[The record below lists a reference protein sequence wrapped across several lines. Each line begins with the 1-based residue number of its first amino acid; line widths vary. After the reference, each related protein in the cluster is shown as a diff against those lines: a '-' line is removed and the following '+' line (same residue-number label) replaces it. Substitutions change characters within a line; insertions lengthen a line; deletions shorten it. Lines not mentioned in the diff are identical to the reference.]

1 MEKDIDKLIDNSTW
15 SIKMYIGLATFF
27 LLIQCIIY
35 FTLHTDPNWNLTFF
49 SIPVI
54 IVLLTTKLVLMETKM
69 RKKLIA
75 IKKRIK

>member
-27 LLIQCIIY
+27 LLIQGIIY

-54 IVLLTTKLVLMETKM
+54 IILLTKLVLMETKM